1 MFFSILYGHFIPDYS
16 GQQIQLL
23 CMIINQG
30 QTQTQ
35 NKYILFFPRN
45 FTSLQ
50 KNLST
55 YFLGCCPE
63 TRRVSFARYFDAP
76 TAPLEVS

>member
-1 MFFSILYGHFIPDYS
+1 
-16 GQQIQLL
+16 
-23 CMIINQG
+23 MIINQG
-30 QTQTQ
+30 QTQSQ
-35 NKYILFFPRN
+35 DKYILFFPRN

-55 YFLGCCPE
+55 YFLGVVLKS
-63 TRRVSFARYFDAP
+63 RRVSFARYFDAP